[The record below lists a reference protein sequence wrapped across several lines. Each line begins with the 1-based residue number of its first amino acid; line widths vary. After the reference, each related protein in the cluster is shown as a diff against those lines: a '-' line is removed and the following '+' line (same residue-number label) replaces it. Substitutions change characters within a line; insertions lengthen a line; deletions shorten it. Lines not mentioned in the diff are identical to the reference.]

1 MKKITRM
8 KNSLAAQQNLFLH
21 LLPNQR
27 SFYLFLSLPTPFISL
42 LLPSPSCSSGR
53 EPGTGP
59 RVAPS
64 PDCTDCVSSDWPIR
78 GLFLLQLVVFLVVM
92 SLVVSGCWYL
102 VGLLTYSRVISDH
115 FVWKPFW
122 RHHGNRRKHE

>member
-1 MKKITRM
+1 MVVTEKTEMKKIRRM

-42 LLPSPSCSSGR
+42 LLPSPSRSSGR

-59 RVAPS
+59 RVSPS

-78 GLFLLQLVVFLVVM
+78 GLFLLQLVVFSSGDELGGVRLLVFGW
-92 SLVVSGCWYL
+92 LIDIL
-102 VGLLTYSRVISDH
+102 Q
-115 FVWKPFW
+115 
-122 RHHGNRRKHE
+122 GNQ